1 MNLSLSFI
9 RGMLA
14 AVNPCG
20 FVLLPTYLFYFLGLT
35 SNAQATERASIRRA
49 LLVSGAV
56 SSGFIAVFLV
66 IGLVTDQLTT
76 WIISNAKYATAFIG
90 VAFLILGVAML
101 FGYKLPIFTPK
112 LDAGGRDRTV
122 RSMFVYGVAYA
133 VASLGCTL
141 PLFMTV
147 LFGASD
153 RDGLAAGL
161 ANVLAYGVGMAMLVT
176 MLTVALAAANA
187 GLLRVLRASMKYIE
201 MISGAFVLLSGVYL
215 LWYFWWTDVQE
226 ESEPITDAVERY
238 QGDAQRF
245 LDQHWQA
252 VLVVGVIV
260 IAAAI
265 VYTSFGRRR
274 TQPEPTI
281 PADAPAGLD
290 SSRTD
295 PAAAVTADSAP
306 PE

>member
-76 WIISNAKYATAFIG
+76 WIISNAKYATAVIG

-281 PADAPAGLD
+281 AADAPAGLD

-295 PAAAVTADSAP
+295 SAATVTADSAP

>member
-76 WIISNAKYATAFIG
+76 WIISNAKYATAVIG

-122 RSMFVYGVAYA
+122 RSMFIYGVAYA

-281 PADAPAGLD
+281 AADAPAGLD

-295 PAAAVTADSAP
+295 SAATVTADSAP

>member
-20 FVLLPTYLFYFLGLT
+20 FVLLPTYLFYFLGMT
-35 SNAQATERASIRRA
+35 SGATSTERASIRRA

-66 IGLVTDQLTT
+66 IGLITDQLTT
-76 WIISNAKYATAFIG
+76 WIVSNAKYATAVIG
-90 VAFLILGVAML
+90 VAFLLLGVAML

-112 LDAGGRDRTV
+112 LDAGGRERTV

-147 LFGASD
+147 LFGTAD
-153 RDGLAAGL
+153 REGLFAGL
-161 ANVLAYGVGMAMLVT
+161 ANVLAYGFGMAMLVT
-176 MLTVALAAANA
+176 VLTVGLAAANV
-187 GLLRVLRASMKYIE
+187 GLLKFLRSSMKYVE
-201 MISGAFVLLSGVYL
+201 MVSGAFVLLSGAYL
-215 LWYFWWTDVQE
+215 LWYFWWVDVQE
-226 ESEPITDAVERY
+226 ESEPITDAVDRY
-238 QGDAQRF
+238 QRKAQTF
-245 LDQHWQA
+245 LDQHWQP
-252 VLVVGVIV
+252 VLVVGIVV
-260 IAAAI
+260 IALAA
-265 VYTSFGRRR
+265 VYVAIGRRR
-274 TQPEPTI
+274 GDTGGAGGASADVAPVDAPV
-281 PADAPAGLD
+281 PAD
-290 SSRTD
+290 
-295 PAAAVTADSAP
+295 VAP

>member
-35 SNAQATERASIRRA
+35 SGTQSTERASIRRA

-56 SSGFIAVFLV
+56 SSGFIAVFLL
-66 IGLVTDQLTT
+66 IGLITDQLTT
-76 WIISNAKYATAFIG
+76 WIISNAKYATAVIG

-153 RDGLAAGL
+153 RDGLFAGL

-176 MLTVALAAANA
+176 MLTVALAAANV

-201 MISGAFVLLSGVYL
+201 MISGAFVLLSGAYL
-215 LWYFWWTDVQE
+215 LWYFWWVDVRE
-226 ESEPITDAVERY
+226 DSEPITDAVERY
-238 QGDAQRF
+238 QSDAQRF
-245 LDQHWQA
+245 LDQHWQP
-252 VLVVGVIV
+252 VLVVGAIV
-260 IAAAI
+260 IALAT
-265 VYTSFGRRR
+265 VYVLTGRRR
-274 TQPEPTI
+274 SGDPGSSTPAA
-281 PADAPAGLD
+281 PADP
-290 SSRTD
+290 
-295 PAAAVTADSAP
+295 PVHADIAP